1 MPSCPRSWLLAR
13 ARFAIP
19 MRNGSPGSLITH
31 RLSWSYRAIGVRIP
45 AGPAEE
51 TQSSGADYIKDLAKL
66 DLPDRDRSW
75 APDGRQSGRYPASAN
90 FPWRDSKF
98 ESCLLQRGVCELSGP
113 CGASNFRF
121 GSPAARR
128 PLARSVQ
135 PESNMRPGS
144 TPRVLP
150 AHTDLGF
157 APLSTTSRFARTKAD
172 RWSFVTRP
180 ERGGYSVESQPRG
193 TAALGSAAALPTF
206 GGSGAGSSR

>member
-1 MPSCPRSWLLAR
+1 MSPQPGRSAGRNRPSKQAGRRRSLKTTERKPPPVTLEMPNARGTQSLWTHRWREVDSNFRFRVRCKRRLKAKIGGFGSMPPSIICGCRRWRSAQAQSEISEPSPYR
-13 ARFAIP
+13 ARN
-19 MRNGSPGSLITH
+19 R
-31 RLSWSYRAIGVRIP
+31 
-45 AGPAEE
+45 
-51 TQSSGADYIKDLAKL
+51 
-66 DLPDRDRSW
+66 
-75 APDGRQSGRYPASAN
+75 
-90 FPWRDSKF
+90 KF
-98 ESCLLQRGVCELSGP
+98 ESISLQRGVCELSVP
-113 CGASNFRF
+113 CRASNFRF

-180 ERGGYSVESQPRG
+180 ERGV
-193 TAALGSAAALPTF
+193 
-206 GGSGAGSSR
+206 